1 MPSLSEF
8 LDFKLGSEECC
19 IDILCVREDGVCDAS
34 TLKPEKICPLPELF
48 SAVSSDHL
56 LGVDSAG
63 DRMLV
68 LLDIKKL
75 MASAELGLVAETT
88 H

>member
-1 MPSLSEF
+1 MPSLREF
-8 LDFKLGSEECC
+8 LDFKLGSEEYC
-19 IDILCVREDGVCDAS
+19 IDILRVREDGVCDAI
-34 TLKPEKICPLPELF
+34 TLKPEKICPLSELS

-68 LLDIKKL
+68 LLDIKKI
-75 MASAELGLVAETT
+75 MTGGYMGLIAKTM